1 MPNLVNQQTK
11 VFNSRVLKDTDNLL
25 EALKSTLKKKI

>member
-11 VFNSRVLKDTDNLL
+11 VFNSRVLKDIDNLL

>member
-1 MPNLVNQQTK
+1 MTNKLNK
-11 VFNSRVLKDTDNLL
+11 RFNSRVLKDIDNTL